1 MGDPFDSVR
10 TALHPAHR
18 ASRKRWVPAF
28 AGMSGVGNGIMS
40 DLRDT
45 LRASAAELGFDVCRF
60 ASASEPWSAGER
72 LAHFVEAGRHGEMG
86 WMETTLER
94 RAHPTAMWDGART
107 AIVLGMNYGPRTDPL
122 PEMDDPGAGYIS
134 VYARGDDYHEVI
146 KGRLKTLAGQLA
158 SRLDAEVKV
167 FVDTAPLMEK
177 PLAQRAGLGWQGKHT
192 NLLSRDHGSW
202 LFLGVILTAAEI
214 EPDPAETEHCGS
226 CTACLDACPTNAFPA
241 PFQIDARRCLSYLT
255 IEHAGPWPV
264 EFRALTGSR
273 IYGCDD
279 CLAVCPWNKF
289 AAASRETRLAARE
302 ASVSPRLE
310 HLAALDDATFRALFS
325 KSPIKRIGRD
335 RFVRNVLYA
344 IGNSGDA
351 GLIESTERRLGDASP
366 LVRGAAVWAL
376 SRLLDEAAFA
386 AARDARSFA
395 EDDVAVRAEWDRPG
409 RTTALPVDRLGTTP
423 G

>member
-1 MGDPFDSVR
+1 M
-10 TALHPAHR
+10 T
-18 ASRKRWVPAF
+18 
-28 AGMSGVGNGIMS
+28 
-40 DLRDT
+40 DLRDL
-45 LRASAAELGFDVCRF
+45 LRAKAAELGFDVCRF

-72 LAHFVEAGRHGEMG
+72 LRHFVEAGRHGEMG
-86 WMETTLER
+86 WMETTLDR
-94 RAHPTAMWDGART
+94 RSHPTAMWEGART
-107 AIVLGMNYGPRTDPL
+107 AIVLGMNYGPPADPL
-122 PEMDDPGAGYIS
+122 PEMDDRSAGYIS

-158 SRLDAEVKV
+158 ARLGAEVKV

-192 NLLSRDHGSW
+192 NLLSREHGNW
-202 LFLGVILTAAEI
+202 LFLGVILTAAQI
-214 EPDPAETEHCGS
+214 EPDPPETEHCGS
-226 CTACLDACPTNAFPA
+226 CTACLEVCPTQAFPA
-241 PFQIDARRCLSYLT
+241 PFQLDARRCLSYLT

-264 EFRALTGSR
+264 EFRVATGSR

-289 AAASRETRLAARE
+289 AEASREARLTARD
-302 ASVSPRLE
+302 ALVSPRLAD
-310 HLAALDDATFRALFS
+310 LAALDDAAFRTLFA

-344 IGNSGDA
+344 IGNSGDPA
-351 GLIESTERRLGDASP
+351 LIDSAKQSLADPSP

-376 SRLLDEAAFA
+376 SRLMEVDGFTAMRSRHQPVEA
-386 AARDARSFA
+386 DP
-395 EDDVAVRAEWDRPG
+395 DVKSEWQSYSPSPSG
-409 RTTALPVDRLGTTP
+409 EG